1 MPRLELEAHYSATIE
16 LHVCI
21 PVLLNSRGRNTH
33 TAHANQVLST
43 FSLPVTQF
51 TCCRGFPKT
60 TKRNNTRIRLLVNC
74 HGLETDTCRFRT
86 SPQDD
91 TCRLCRTAREDA
103 LHFISHC
110 PALSSARDL
119 SRLSALA
126 PLLTSDPLKFTE
138 HLLGTSEWIDD
149 PPLQSEIVEF
159 VYRLHTERL
168 LKLSLPTQ

>member
-1 MPRLELEAHYSATIE
+1 MKRILWAAQLADFLVSCSHLPLAQCSV
-16 LHVCI
+16 LHRGKPI
-21 PVLLNSRGRNTH
+21 PHLLI
-33 TAHANQVLST
+33 
-43 FSLPVTQF
+43 
-51 TCCRGFPKT
+51 CRGFPKT

-110 PALSSARDL
+110 PALSSARDP

-138 HLLGTSEWIDD
+138 HILGTSEWIDD
-149 PPLQSEIVEF
+149 PPLQREIVEF